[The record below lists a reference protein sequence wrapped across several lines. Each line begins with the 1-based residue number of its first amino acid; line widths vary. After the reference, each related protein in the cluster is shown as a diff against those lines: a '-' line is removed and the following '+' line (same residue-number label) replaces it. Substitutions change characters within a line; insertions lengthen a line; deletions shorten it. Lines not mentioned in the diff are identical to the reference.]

1 MNKIRYSE
9 KNYLCEY
16 DLSLEFFNQ
25 LGIKINDVTP
35 LRKAFVLS
43 TDDGRKILKKVN
55 YDIDR
60 INFISDSL
68 EYVKKHYKNIISYNM
83 LKNSHNYLEWNND
96 LYVVMDI
103 LDGREAAFSNPVEI
117 ALCAKNIAFMH
128 NASKGIRGYL
138 NNKYKKDVL
147 DISLIDKYKEA
158 YEKLKK
164 IKELVSVYKYKNE
177 FDELFMKSI
186 DKYIGE
192 IKSLIDDLK
201 NSSYEHLR
209 TTLEDKIVLCHN
221 DLAYHNFL
229 IKNQDVSIIDFDFM
243 TIDLRINDLADFV
256 LKAIKNAA
264 FDMDKMIMAIDSY
277 EEISPLDKDEK
288 KLITYILRF
297 PKDFY
302 TISVDYYYKKKKW
315 EYEIYLNRF
324 KNKLNNEIYRFEL
337 LDKLNKMFEG

>member
-35 LRKAFVLS
+35 LRKVFVLS

-117 ALCAKNIAFMH
+117 TLCAKNIALMH
-128 NASKGIRGYL
+128 NASKGIREYL
-138 NNKYKKDVL
+138 NNKYTTDVL
-147 DISLIDKYKEA
+147 DISLIDKYQSA
-158 YEKLKK
+158 YEKLEKVK
-164 IKELVSVYKYKNE
+164 QLVSVYEYKNE
-177 FDELFMKSI
+177 FDELFMESI
-186 DKYIGE
+186 DKYLDE

-201 NSSYEHLR
+201 NSSYMHLR
-209 TTLEDKIVLCHN
+209 TLEDKITLCHN

-277 EEISPLDKDEK
+277 EEIEQLDKEEK
-288 KLITYILRF
+288 NLIPYILRF

-302 TISVDYYYKKKKW
+302 TITMDYYCKKKKW
-315 EYEIYLNRF
+315 DYEVFLNRL
-324 KNKLNNEIYRFEL
+324 KGKLNNEIYRFEL
-337 LDKLNKMFEG
+337 LDILNKKFNS